1 MLKKKIGLRIKAIR
15 KSRNLSQLML
25 SEKSNISERFLR
37 YIESGEKNYSL
48 STLYKILNALDIDFS
63 NLFSTKNEGDLN
75 HEQENE

>member
-1 MLKKKIGLRIKAIR
+1 
-15 KSRNLSQLML
+15 ML

-63 NLFSTKNEGDLN
+63 NLFSTKEGDLN